1 MSSLPSTDMQG
12 ASEKPEGDALRR
24 VIGVAVAITLSI
36 ALLPILV
43 MLGIVIRFN
52 MGSPILFR
60 QRRAGLG
67 GTPFRI
73 IKFRTMIDARDGE
86 AKLLLDADRITQL
99 GWFLR
104 RFRID
109 ELPQLLNIIQG
120 ELSLIGPRPLL
131 PETIAAFGEV
141 GRRRCDVRPG
151 LTGWAQV
158 NGNAC
163 LSDNDKLA
171 LDLWYIDNRSLA
183 LDLRIVLATFA
194 VTLRGER
201 PNLAN
206 IEAARS
212 HARRRY
218 RIG

>member
-1 MSSLPSTDMQG
+1 
-12 ASEKPEGDALRR
+12 
-24 VIGVAVAITLSI
+24 
-36 ALLPILV
+36 
-43 MLGIVIRFN
+43 MLGIAVRFT
-52 MGSPILFR
+52 MGPPVLFT
-60 QRRAGLG
+60 QRRVGLG

-73 IKFRTMIDARDGE
+73 IKFRSMTDARDGE
-86 AKLLLDADRITQL
+86 YNLLPDSERVTPF

-109 ELPQLLNIIQG
+109 ELPELFNVIAG

-131 PETIAAFGEV
+131 PDTIAAFGEA

-158 NGNAC
+158 NGNTS
-163 LSDNDKLA
+163 LSDDDKLA

-183 LDLRIVLATFA
+183 LDFRIVFATVA
-194 VTLRGER
+194 VTLRGEW
-201 PNLAN
+201 PNQAN
-206 IEAARS
+206 IEIARS